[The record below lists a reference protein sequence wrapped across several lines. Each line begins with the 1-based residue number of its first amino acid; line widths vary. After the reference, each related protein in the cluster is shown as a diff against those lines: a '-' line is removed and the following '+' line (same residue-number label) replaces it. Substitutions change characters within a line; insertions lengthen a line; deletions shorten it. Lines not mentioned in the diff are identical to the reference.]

1 MCKSF
6 LKGNPAPWD
15 IQIIVVPI
23 RQMVLPSSNWEELE
37 IRLSC
42 NTGHF
47 FMFWTS
53 SWEHQ
58 SVWIIIKS
66 LSWYIG
72 LPHRYHHHQHMLY
85 TPETKY
91 ARCTHFSCI
100 QFYSISH
107 IILQVPCN
115 NFNWTFIRISLWW
128 MLFIKLNHY
137 VHAWFMVLTCVI
149 YHHLEHQHVLLP
161 LPILLS
167 WHGLS
172 LLMDFFF
179 PLKSILWAYCGHII
193 VGIVVY
199 RRYNQGTK
207 EGFFSHYCG
216 HISQQ
221 ETQGFHFVACWS
233 FVSQQL
239 IF

>member
-1 MCKSF
+1 
-6 LKGNPAPWD
+6 
-15 IQIIVVPI
+15 
-23 RQMVLPSSNWEELE
+23 
-37 IRLSC
+37 
-42 NTGHF
+42 
-47 FMFWTS
+47 MFCTS

-72 LPHRYHHHQHMLY
+72 LPHRYHHQHMLY

-107 IILQVPCN
+107 IILQVPSN

-179 PLKSILWAYCGHII
+179 FPEVNFLGILWAYYCGHSSLQEIQS
-193 VGIVVY
+193 GY
-199 RRYNQGTK
+199 KGRL
-207 EGFFSHYCG
+207 FSHYCG
-216 HISQQ
+216 HIRQQ